1 MIINERN
8 KEVLDTTF
16 KLVKLIK
23 RVKKV
28 IIKEKIIQQQNL
40 FRL

>member
-23 RVKKV
+23 RVKKGDH
-28 IIKEKIIQQQNL
+28 KRKIIQQQNL